1 MDSAAKKMV
10 LVSLFLGD
18 VVGVPPL
25 GPLYLATALTKNGF
39 GAKIIHRKAEEIE
52 AVISEIESYR
62 PDLVGMSVFTGYN
75 NIAYAELCRK
85 LKNRGYK
92 IVLGNAHPSLLP
104 EDSLREDYV
113 DFVVMGEGE
122 ETLVELMQNFGDESK
137 YSSILGLGWK
147 DGEGRIFINPERNFI
162 ANLDDYLIDWSL
174 INVEDYLIPYFFKFK
189 RVFTVT
195 TSRGCPFNC
204 QFCYNQV
211 FNKRRWRAHS
221 PEKVIEN
228 LKPLIEKFKI
238 DGIRFFDDNFFVNKE
253 RAFKIVNALGLP
265 YFAEARVEFVDE
277 EFVRRLKESKCQEV
291 MFGFESGSDRI
302 LSEVVK
308 KGTTTKEIIRAVTLF
323 KDTGMVASGSF
334 VFGFPT
340 ETAEEYKETMKFIVK
355 LLEINKNLAFTCGWY
370 LPFPGTGLYDKAKE
384 LGFVP
389 PARIEDWE
397 KFNRWRQDY
406 EMEWITWDY
415 KKAVKFTRQI
425 VNLLAMAY
433 KRDISPL
440 KFLLKKRVEN
450 LNFSFPFDIYIFSR
464 IRDIYLYSGEKSSA
478 NRVIKKIISTIVKFR
493 K

>member
-18 VVGVPPL
+18 LVGTPPL

-39 GAKIIHRKAEEIE
+39 GAKIIHRKAKELETI
-52 AVISEIESYR
+52 ISEIEGYK
-62 PDLVGMSVFTGYN
+62 PDLVGMSIFTGYN
-75 NIAYAELCRK
+75 NIAYAKLCRE
-85 LKNRGYK
+85 LKKRGYK
-92 IVLGNAHPSLLP
+92 IVLGNAHASLLP
-104 EDSLREDYV
+104 EKSLQEDYV

-122 ETLVELMQNFGDESK
+122 ETLVELMQNLGDESK
-137 YSSILGLGWK
+137 YASIRGLGWK
-147 DGEGRIFINPERNFI
+147 DREGKIAVNQERDFI

-174 INVEDYLIPYFFKFK
+174 INVEDYLIPYFFKYK

-195 TSRGCPFNC
+195 TSRGCPYNC

-265 YFAEARVEFVDE
+265 YLAEARVEYVDE
-277 EFVRRLKESKCQEV
+277 DFVRRLKESKCQEIL
-291 MFGFESGSDRI
+291 FGFESGSERI

-308 KGTTTKEIIRAVTLF
+308 KGTTTKETIRAVTLF

-355 LLEINKNLAFTCGWY
+355 LLEINKNLAFTCGWF
-370 LPFPGTGLYDKAKE
+370 LPFPGTGLYEKAKE
-384 LGFVP
+384 LGFMP
-389 PARIEDWE
+389 PERIEDWE

-406 EMEWITWDY
+406 EMEWIAWDY
-415 KKAVKFTRQI
+415 KKAVRYTRQI

-433 KRDISPL
+433 KRDIGPL
-440 KFLLKKRVEN
+440 KWLLKKRVEN
-450 LNFSFPFDIYIFSR
+450 LNFSFPLDIYIFAR
-464 IRDIYLYSGEKSSA
+464 IRDIYLFSGEKSSG
-478 NRVIKKIISTIVKFR
+478 NRVIKKIISTIVKYR

>member
-1 MDSAAKKMV
+1 MV
-10 LVSLFLGD
+10 LVSLYLED
-18 VVGVPPL
+18 VIGIPPL

-39 GAKIIHRKAEEIE
+39 SAKIIHRKADEIE
-52 AVISEIESYR
+52 VIISEIESYR
-62 PDLVGMSVFTGYN
+62 PNLVGMSVFTGYN
-75 NIAYAELCRK
+75 NIAYAELCRE
-85 LKNRGYK
+85 LKKRGYR
-92 IVLGNAHPSLLP
+92 IALGNAHPSLLP
-104 EDSLREDYV
+104 QESLREDYV

-122 ETLVELMQNFGDESK
+122 ETLVELMKNFGDESK

-147 DGEGRIFINPERNFI
+147 DREGKISVNPERNFI

-174 INVEDYLIPYFFKFK
+174 INVEDYLIPYFFKYK

-221 PEKVIEN
+221 PEKMIEN
-228 LKPLIEKFKI
+228 LKPLIDKYKI

-340 ETAEEYKETMKFIVK
+340 ETVAEYKETMNFIVK

-370 LPFPGTGLYDKAKE
+370 LPFPGTGLYEKAKE
-384 LGFVP
+384 MGFIP
-389 PARIEDWE
+389 PERIEDWE

-406 EMEWITWDY
+406 EMEWIAWDY

-433 KRDISPL
+433 KRDIGPL

-450 LNFSFPFDIYIFSR
+450 LNFSFPLDLYFFSR
-464 IRDIYLYSGEKSSA
+464 IRDIYLYSGEKSSV
-478 NRVIKKIISTIVKFR
+478 NRAIKKIISIIVKYR